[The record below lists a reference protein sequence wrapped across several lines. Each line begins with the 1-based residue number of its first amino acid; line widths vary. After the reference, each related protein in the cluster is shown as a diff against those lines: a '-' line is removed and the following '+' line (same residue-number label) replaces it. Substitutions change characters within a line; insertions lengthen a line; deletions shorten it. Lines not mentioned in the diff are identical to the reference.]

1 MDRFNLALGQ
11 KEKSFTLWDKL
22 NRTTVI
28 KKLVLKMEFTSSY
41 NYEFV
46 VEEIKGQ
53 MLPYYEENNLV
64 WDDAKKLE
72 LYREFTL
79 WGIFDEHEVGF
90 IMFHERDSQLFL
102 AELQISPQYRDQG
115 YGSQALAKAKEHAV
129 SLGHKKIRIEVFKSN
144 PAYELYLRNGFSLE
158 TEELYTYRLVCDVLL
173 SE

>member
-1 MDRFNLALGQ
+1 
-11 KEKSFTLWDKL
+11 
-22 NRTTVI
+22 
-28 KKLVLKMEFTSSY
+28 MEFTSSY

-64 WDDAKKLE
+64 WDDARKLE
-72 LYREFTL
+72 LYREFSL

-90 IMFHERDSQLFL
+90 IMFHERDAQLFL

-115 YGSQALAKAKEHAV
+115 YGSQALAKAKKHAV

-158 TEELYTYRLVCDVLL
+158 TEELYTYRLVSDVLL